1 MEELKLLIGM
11 VSDLPA
17 MAIWVLAGYLLYK
30 LVVVGSIFGVI
41 KFCVDAT
48 KQAYLAK
55 LELKNK
61 PVEAK
66 LGLSTVNE
74 DMLLEVQLQL
84 ARLFS
89 HRPYIYTSD
98 VARLKKAINLLE
110 ESEGKDGKK

>member
-30 LVVVGSIFGVI
+30 LVVVGSVFGII
-41 KFCVDAT
+41 KFFDAI
-48 KQAYLAK
+48 KQAHLAK

-66 LGLSTVNE
+66 LGLSTISE
-74 DMLLEVQLQL
+74 DSLLEVQVQL
-84 ARLFS
+84 ARVFPRGHIFS
-89 HRPYIYTSD
+89 AD
-98 VARLKKAINLLE
+98 VTRLKKAINLLE
-110 ESEGKDGKK
+110 ESEAKDAKK